1 MLAEA
6 SGEFLSKGRQNFP
19 SVATGDPIFPVHPFS
34 LRRHLREV
42 VSPAGGASMVG
53 PVGRGRERKVG
64 GEEGTCCLDPY

>member
-1 MLAEA
+1 M
-6 SGEFLSKGRQNFP
+6 
-19 SVATGDPIFPVHPFS
+19 ATGDLIFPVHPFS